1 MNNIEINQ
9 TVSGPEEPPEDGE
22 IIIEEGAFDGFEGKT
37 INITDSSDGGSDVE
51 AGIQFIYHMRE
62 HLIDI
67 GIATVYGLSV
77 YAIFLW
83 ITKKIKG

>member
-1 MNNIEINQ
+1 MMEQ
-9 TVSGPEEPPEDGE
+9 TIGNF
-22 IIIEEGAFDGFEGKT
+22 EGAK
-37 INITDSSDGGSDVE
+37 NITIGGEGMSDVQ

-67 GIATVYGLSV
+67 GVATVYGLFV
-77 YAIFLW
+77 YAMVLF